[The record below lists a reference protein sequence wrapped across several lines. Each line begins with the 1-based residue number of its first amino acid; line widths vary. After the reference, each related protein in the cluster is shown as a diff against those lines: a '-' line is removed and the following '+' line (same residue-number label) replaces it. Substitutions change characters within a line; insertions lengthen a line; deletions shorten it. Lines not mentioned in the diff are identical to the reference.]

1 MGTIVG
7 RGITVQYAST
17 LASAISPTAV
27 TKANPGVATLTA
39 HGLTDGA
46 VGYWTVTA
54 GMVEL
59 NNQAAHVIATS
70 SSTFT
75 MNGLNTSGYSTYSAG
90 TFTAATAWSTIAEAA
105 SYAVGGGAANSLDD
119 TRLYHTRTSNIAG
132 LLAPQDLTIDVRNAD
147 VQGAAM
153 SAIEAAAQTSTAL
166 LFRVMQGSKTL
177 RVYYGIP
184 SMPGE
189 SVQAGALASGQFNI
203 LGDGWC
209 VKPNQSAS

>member
-17 LASAISPTAV
+17 LGSPLSPTAV
-27 TKANPGVATLTA
+27 TKANPAVGTLTS
-39 HGLTDGA
+39 HGMADGA

-59 NNQAAHVIATS
+59 NNQAAHVMATS
-70 SSTFT
+70 ANTFT
-75 MNGLNTSGYSTYSAG
+75 MNGLVTTGYSTYTAG
-90 TFTAATAWSTIAEAA
+90 TFTPASAWSTIAEAA
-105 SYAVGGGAANSLDD
+105 SYSVGGGAASTLDD

-147 VQGAAM
+147 VAGAAM
-153 SAIEAAAQTSTAL
+153 AAVEAAAQTSTAL
-166 LFRVMQGSKTL
+166 LFRIMQGSKTL
-177 RVYYGIP
+177 RVYFGIP
-184 SMPGE
+184 SLPGE
-189 SVQAGALASGQFNI
+189 SVQAGGLASGQFNI

-209 VKPNQSAS
+209 VKPNQAAN